1 MNFIKSLL
9 ITFFLTLFTMLSM
22 MFFALFVNMSPATL
36 LASSMIALSLLFM
49 VAIHTDWVNE

>member
-9 ITFFLTLFTMLSM
+9 ITFFLTLFTLLSM

-36 LASSMIALSLLFM
+36 LASSMIAFLLLFM
-49 VAIHTDWVNE
+49 VSIHTDWVNE

>member
-1 MNFIKSLL
+1 MNFIKSLF
-9 ITFFLTLFTMLSM
+9 ITFFLTLFILLSM

-36 LASSMIALSLLFM
+36 LASSMIAFFLLFI